1 MKVGDPVMRV
11 FARGDN
17 WIGVITWINMPD
29 NVAVVKWA
37 HKEIEEVHHISILT
51 EVICK

>member
-17 WIGVITWINMPD
+17 WIGVITWLSVAD
-29 NVAVVKWA
+29 NVVQVKWT

-51 EVICK
+51 EVLCK

>member
-11 FARGDN
+11 FERGDN
-17 WIGVITWINMPD
+17 WIGVITWLSVAD
-29 NVAVVKWA
+29 NVAQVKWS

>member
-17 WIGVITWINMPD
+17 WIGVITWLNIPD
-29 NVAVVKWA
+29 SVAVVKWTLRA
-37 HKEIEEVHHISILT
+37 KHMRLGQVHPKAANS
-51 EVICK
+51 